1 MNLRIHDNV
10 DEHRHLEG
18 SDDAVEHDGG
28 CGWEGSKPDK
38 AVYRRV
44 VGRIEPREALSRGK
58 DSPHPGNRAGGAM
71 ASVVGLLYLPSGIH
85 GIAGWVF

>member
-1 MNLRIHDNV
+1 VNLRIHDNV
-10 DEHRHLEG
+10 DEHQHLEG

-28 CGWEGSKPDK
+28 CGWEGSRPDK
-38 AVYRRV
+38 AVYRWGF
-44 VGRIEPREALSRGK
+44 GRIESREALSRGK
-58 DSPHPGNRAGGAM
+58 DSPHPGNHAGGAM

>member
-28 CGWEGSKPDK
+28 CGREGSKPDK
-38 AVYRRV
+38 AVYRWG

-58 DSPHPGNRAGGAM
+58 DSPHSGNHAGGAM
-71 ASVVGLLYLPSGIH
+71 ASVVGLLYLSSGIH